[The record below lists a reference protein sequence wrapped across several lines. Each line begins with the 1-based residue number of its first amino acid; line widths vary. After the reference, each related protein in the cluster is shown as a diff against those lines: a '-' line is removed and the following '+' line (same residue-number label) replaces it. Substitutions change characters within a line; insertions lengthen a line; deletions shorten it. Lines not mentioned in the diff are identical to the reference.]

1 MPMKDILLTFLVAM
15 VPVVELRGAIPFGV
29 VRGLNIWTA
38 IIASVLGNLVPVP
51 FIILFIRRIFAWM
64 RAHMPKLD
72 GLVTRMEK
80 KAEKNRAAVEKYAFW
95 GLAIL
100 VAIPLPGTGAWTGAL
115 VAAMREMR
123 LKRAFPAIVIGVV
136 IAGVIVSVL
145 SSWLVWMLMLGEMP
159 LAASKSGIFP
169 KMFVK
174 ENKNG
179 SPSTSLLWTTI
190 VVQVVLIISFFIGNN
205 AWTTMISITSVMA
218 LPCYFFCTLFL
229 FKIAVKKE
237 YPSGIFASRGMAVF
251 TGAAGSLYGL
261 WLIYAAGLNYL
272 MVACIVYA
280 IGLPLYIVGVR
291 QHDRQAKLF
300 EKRSDKVILAV
311 VLALGIAGLIYS
323 VITFGNIHI

>member
-1 MPMKDILLTFLVAM
+1 MAVEDHRFYAHPGFDAIATARALVNDLKA
-15 VPVVELRGAIPFGV
+15 GAIVEGGSTITQQLAKNQYFTQEQTVERKIAEVFMALTMEQHFSKRTILELSLIHISLYIVVSLLPLGVYSQAEVGSMADPSMAAIMLKSFG
-29 VRGLNIWTA
+29 
-38 IIASVLGNLVPVP
+38 
-51 FIILFIRRIFAWM
+51 
-64 RAHMPKLD
+64 K
-72 GLVTRMEK
+72 
-80 KAEKNRAAVEKYAFW
+80 W
-95 GLAIL
+95 GEIM
-100 VAIPLPGTGAWTGAL
+100 VN
-115 VAAMREMR
+115 
-123 LKRAFPAIVIGVV
+123 
-136 IAGVIVSVL
+136 AGVIVSVL

-251 TGAAGSLYGL
+251 TGAAGSLYL
-261 WLIYAAGLNYL
+261 SL
-272 MVACIVYA
+272 
-280 IGLPLYIVGVR
+280 
-291 QHDRQAKLF
+291 
-300 EKRSDKVILAV
+300 
-311 VLALGIAGLIYS
+311 
-323 VITFGNIHI
+323 IHI

>member
-1 MPMKDILLTFLVAM
+1 MVQVGRAARVLARRVARSHRRQQYILDALLQLLGSAVLFRTHAH
-15 VPVVELRGAIPFGV
+15 ELR
-29 VRGLNIWTA
+29 
-38 IIASVLGNLVPVP
+38 IARMG
-51 FIILFIRRIFAWM
+51 RIVAPTL
-64 RAHMPKLD
+64 AHL
-72 GLVTRMEK
+72 L
-80 KAEKNRAAVEKYAFW
+80 AVA
-95 GLAIL
+95 LLIL
-100 VAIPLPGTGAWTGAL
+100 VHEALLECLELLFVFHSCTTFHTGEHLLHARDQSVETLLARMQL
-115 VAAMREMR
+115 AQVADQRVARIERMIVQQTPDSG
-123 LKRAFPAIVIGVV
+123 KRHAAFPVQQH
-136 IAGVIVSVL
+136 
-145 SSWLVWMLMLGEMP
+145 LMQPVDFSP

-169 KMFVK
+169 KMFVE

-205 AWTTMISITSVMA
+205 AWTTMISITSVIA

-229 FKIAVKKE
+229 FKIAVEKG

-272 MVACIVYA
+272 MVACIVHA

-291 QHDRQAKLF
+291 QHDPKAKLF
-300 EKRSDKVILAV
+300 EKRSDRVILAV

>member
-1 MPMKDILLTFLVAM
+1 MADPSMAAIMLKSFGKWGEIM
-15 VPVVELRGAIPFGV
+15 V
-29 VRGLNIWTA
+29 N
-38 IIASVLGNLVPVP
+38 
-51 FIILFIRRIFAWM
+51 
-64 RAHMPKLD
+64 
-72 GLVTRMEK
+72 
-80 KAEKNRAAVEKYAFW
+80 
-95 GLAIL
+95 
-100 VAIPLPGTGAWTGAL
+100 
-115 VAAMREMR
+115 
-123 LKRAFPAIVIGVV
+123 
-136 IAGVIVSVL
+136 AGVIVSVL

-280 IGLPLYIVGVR
+280 IGCRCTSWACASTTDRRSCSRSGRTRSSWPWCWRSASPALSTRSSRSGTSISRARTIAITAKPEAAYGPGLFWSSCTSDPIRRKRCGFTFPLHG
-291 QHDRQAKLF
+291 F
-300 EKRSDKVILAV
+300 TES
-311 VLALGIAGLIYS
+311 
-323 VITFGNIHI
+323 

>member
-1 MPMKDILLTFLVAM
+1 MC
-15 VPVVELRGAIPFGV
+15 
-29 VRGLNIWTA
+29 
-38 IIASVLGNLVPVP
+38 
-51 FIILFIRRIFAWM
+51 IR
-64 RAHMPKLD
+64 D
-72 GLVTRMEK
+72 
-80 KAEKNRAAVEKYAFW
+80 
-95 GLAIL
+95 
-100 VAIPLPGTGAWTGAL
+100 
-115 VAAMREMR
+115 
-123 LKRAFPAIVIGVV
+123 
-136 IAGVIVSVL
+136 S
-145 SSWLVWMLMLGEMP
+145 
-159 LAASKSGIFP
+159 
-169 KMFVK
+169 
-174 ENKNG
+174 
-179 SPSTSLLWTTI
+179 LWTTI

>member
-1 MPMKDILLTFLVAM
+1 MSLLPLGVYSQAEVGSMADPSMAAIMLKSFGKWGEIM
-15 VPVVELRGAIPFGV
+15 V
-29 VRGLNIWTA
+29 N
-38 IIASVLGNLVPVP
+38 
-51 FIILFIRRIFAWM
+51 
-64 RAHMPKLD
+64 
-72 GLVTRMEK
+72 
-80 KAEKNRAAVEKYAFW
+80 
-95 GLAIL
+95 
-100 VAIPLPGTGAWTGAL
+100 
-115 VAAMREMR
+115 
-123 LKRAFPAIVIGVV
+123 
-136 IAGVIVSVL
+136 AGVIVSVL